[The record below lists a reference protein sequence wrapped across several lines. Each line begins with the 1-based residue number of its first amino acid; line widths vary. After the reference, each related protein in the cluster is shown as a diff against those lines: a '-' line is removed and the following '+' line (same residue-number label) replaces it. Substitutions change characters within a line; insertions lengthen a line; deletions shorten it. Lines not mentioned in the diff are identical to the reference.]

1 MLMTSQL
8 LSTRFINFFNFFN
21 KRHPNIKFTMETQ
34 VNHSVP
40 FLDVF
45 ISSINNQNL
54 TLQKYHKFTYTGLLL
69 NFKSFTLFLYK
80 ISLIKCLIDKSFKIS
95 DSWNSFHNDIKNIK
109 SNLIKNACPPFLIN
123 KVIKN
128 YINYRFSSN

>member
-1 MLMTSQL
+1 
-8 LSTRFINFFNFFN
+8 
-21 KRHPNIKFTMETQ
+21 METQ
-34 VNHSVP
+34 VNHSIP

-80 ISLIKCLIDKSFKIS
+80 ISLIKCLIDRSFKIS